1 MLVLAII
8 GAGGI
13 FTGSNPSYTPAELA
27 HHIKAS
33 QSKFLF
39 SEPEIFDSL
48 LQAGRSAGISEQNT
62 WVFDNLGQSIPAGRR
77 SWNELLHH
85 GEEDWVRFN
94 DLKTA
99 SETTAARL
107 FSSGTTGLPKATT
120 ITHYN
125 LIAQHEAVVGAHPP
139 PYDVSCGFRAF
150 ALHYGHRQNVYLLT
164 QFIMAIRFHE
174 SLQCLSSMRLR
185 HQSPTYRR
193 SSRAPRLT

>member
-13 FTGSNPSYTPAELA
+13 FTGSNPSYTPAELV

-39 SEPEIFDSL
+39 TEPEIMEPI
-48 LQAGRSAGISEQNT
+48 LQAAEQTGVSEQNI
-62 WVFDNLGQSIPAGRR
+62 WIFDNLGQDIPSGRR
-77 SWNELLHH
+77 SWKELMNH

-107 FSSGTTGLPKATT
+107 FSSGTTGLAKAVMT
-120 ITHYN
+120 THYN
-125 LIAQHEAVVGAHPP
+125 LIAQHQLVFEVHPRP
-139 PYDVSCGFRAF
+139 FRVSFP
-150 ALHYGHRQNVYLLT
+150 
-164 QFIMAIRFHE
+164 
-174 SLQCLSSMRLR
+174 SSVLR
-185 HQSPTYRR
+185 SMK
-193 SSRAPRLT
+193 